1 MHITGMLHGAQLLRF
16 ADFPTAEVLGPDAS
30 EEAIKAMIERHGSVF
45 VKPVFKGGVGKKGKA
60 GLIGRAKDLKSAL
73 AEKERLY
80 FVEHRHGNQVAKA
93 NGVTFEGA
101 VPAEHEVYFSIT
113 DSTRFRAPTM
123 TLTHHGGMDI
133 EELDKT
139 QLAQI
144 PFDPLTGLKAFVV
157 ANALA
162 DIGAPKEIISPLVQH
177 LPRLWE
183 LFHDFGM
190 TTLELNPIRMRPDR
204 RGRLTPVACD
214 FKCGFDRDDP
224 RWHRLNLP
232 AHLFAA
238 DYSDFEQ
245 EINQLR
251 THQGQSDVY
260 VINEH
265 GTILA
270 PTFGGGAN
278 SLVTEML
285 GDDAIISSDF
295 GGNPPYEKM
304 KSVASICF
312 KHWLRQANVLFII
325 GGKSNNTD
333 IFETFRAMAD
343 ALREHFGRFGP
354 TPLTVVVGRG
364 GPNLV
369 RGMGVLR
376 DTCEALGLPYRLFGF
391 DSAMSEVVDYA
402 REVNEWMKAGGREV
416 VARRLGI
423 SAPASAYEP
432 APAAA

>member
-1 MHITGMLHGAQLLRF
+1 MQVTGMLYGSKLLQF
-16 ADFPTAEVLGPDAS
+16 VGFPTSEVLGPSAS
-30 EEAIKAMIERHGSVF
+30 EEEIKALIDRCGSVF

-60 GLIGRAKDLKSAL
+60 GLLGRASDLKTAL
-73 AEKERLY
+73 KEKERLY
-80 FVEHRHGNQVAKA
+80 FVEHRHGNQAAKA

-113 DSTRFRAPTM
+113 DSTHFRAPTM

-133 EELDKT
+133 EELDKK
-139 QLAQI
+139 LVANI

-157 ANALA
+157 ANALSELN
-162 DIGAPKEIISPLVQH
+162 APKELISPLVQQ
-177 LPRLWE
+177 LPKLWE

-204 RGRLTPVACD
+204 QGRLTPVACD

-224 RWHRLNLP
+224 RWRRLDLP
-232 AHLFAA
+232 PHVFAV

-251 THQGQSDVY
+251 TYQGQSDVY
-260 VINEH
+260 VINAE

-304 KSVASICF
+304 KEVASICF
-312 KHWLRQANVLFII
+312 KHWLKQSNVLFII

-343 ALREHFGRFGP
+343 ALREHFSKHGP
-354 TPLTVVVGRG
+354 TPVFIVIGRG
-364 GPNLV
+364 GPNLI
-369 RGMGVLR
+369 RGMSVMR
-376 DTCEALGLPYRLFGF
+376 DTMEALGLPYRIFGF
-391 DSAMSEVVDYA
+391 DSDMSEVVDYA
-402 REVNEWMKAGGREV
+402 RKVNEWMKAGGREQI
-416 VARRLGI
+416 AAKLKI
-423 SAPASAYEP
+423 P
-432 APAAA
+432 APVK

>member
-1 MHITGMLHGAQLLRF
+1 MQVTGMLYGSKLLQF
-16 ADFPTAEVLGPDAS
+16 VGFPTSEVLGPSAS
-30 EEAIKAMIERHGSVF
+30 EEEIKALIDRHGSVF
-45 VKPVFKGGVGKKGKA
+45 IKPVFKGGVGKKGKA
-60 GLIGRAKDLKSAL
+60 GLLGRASDLKTAL
-73 AEKERLY
+73 KEKERLY
-80 FVEHRHGNQVAKA
+80 FVEHRHGNQTAKA

-113 DSTRFRAPTM
+113 DSTHFRAPTM

-133 EELDKT
+133 EELDRK
-139 QLAQI
+139 LVANV
-144 PFDPLTGLKAFVV
+144 PFDSLTGLKAFVV
-157 ANALA
+157 ANALSELN
-162 DIGAPKEIISPLVQH
+162 APKELISPLVQQ
-177 LPRLWE
+177 LPKLWE

-204 RGRLTPVACD
+204 QGRLTPVACD

-224 RWHRLNLP
+224 RWQRLNLP
-232 AHLFAA
+232 AHIFAV

-251 THQGQSDVY
+251 TYQGQSDVY
-260 VINEH
+260 VVNSG

-304 KSVASICF
+304 KEVARICF
-312 KHWLRQANVLFII
+312 KHWLKQSNVLFII

-343 ALREHFGRFGP
+343 ALREHFSRHGP
-354 TPLTVVVGRG
+354 TPVYVVIGRG

-369 RGMGVLR
+369 RGMAVMR
-376 DTCEALGLPYRLFGF
+376 DTMEALGLPYRIFGF
-391 DSAMSEVVDYA
+391 DSDMSEVVEYA
-402 REVNEWMKAGGREV
+402 RKVNDWMKAGGRAQL
-416 VARRLGI
+416 ARRLKVV
-423 SAPASAYEP
+423 ETT
-432 APAAA
+432 AAG

>member
-1 MHITGMLHGAQLLRF
+1 MLHGSRLLKF
-16 ADFPTAEVLGPDAS
+16 VGFPTSEVLGPDAS
-30 EEAIKAMIERHGSVF
+30 EEAIKSLIDRHGSIF
-45 VKPVFKGGVGKKGKA
+45 VKPLFKGGVGKKGKA
-60 GLIGRAKDLKSAL
+60 GLLGRASDLKTAL

-80 FVEHRHGNQVAKA
+80 FVEHRVGHLRAKA

-123 TLTHHGGMDI
+123 TLTHMGGMDI
-133 EELDKT
+133 EEVDRNLV
-139 QLAQI
+139 AQI
-144 PFDPLTGLKAFVV
+144 PFDSLTGLKAFVV
-157 ANALA
+157 ANALSSL
-162 DIGAPKEIISPLVQH
+162 GAPRQIISPLVQN

-190 TTLELNPIRMRPDR
+190 TTLELNPIRMREDAK
-204 RGRLTPVACD
+204 GRLAPVACD

-224 RWHRLNLP
+224 RWQRLGLP
-232 AHLFAA
+232 PHLFAA
-238 DYSDFEQ
+238 DFSDFEQ

-260 VINEH
+260 VINDK

-304 KSVASICF
+304 KAVASICF
-312 KHWLRQANVLFII
+312 KHWLKQANVLFII

-343 ALREHFGRFGP
+343 ALREHFGRHGAS
-354 TPLTVVVGRG
+354 PLYVVVGRG

-369 RGMGVLR
+369 RGMGALR
-376 DTCEALGLPYRLFGF
+376 DTCEALGLPYRFFGF

-402 REVNEWMKAGGREV
+402 RKVNAWMKAGGRE
-416 VARRLGI
+416 LL
-423 SAPASAYEP
+423 
-432 APAAA
+432 AAH

>member
-1 MHITGMLHGAQLLRF
+1 VEVTGMLHGSRLLRF
-16 ADFPTAEVLGPDAS
+16 VGFPTSEVLGPDAS
-30 EEAIKAMIERHGSVF
+30 EEAIKALIDRHGSIF
-45 VKPVFKGGVGKKGKA
+45 VKPVFRGGVGKKGKA
-60 GLIGRAKDLKSAL
+60 GLLGRASDLKSAL
-73 AEKERLY
+73 KEKERLY
-80 FVEHRHGNQVAKA
+80 FVEHRVGHLRAKA

-101 VPAEHEVYFSIT
+101 VPAEHEVYFSIS

-123 TLTHHGGMDI
+123 TLTHVGGMDI
-133 EELDKT
+133 EEVDKS
-139 QLAQI
+139 QVAQV
-144 PFDPLTGLKAFVV
+144 PFDSLTGLKAFVV
-157 ANALA
+157 ANALSNLN
-162 DIGAPKEIISPLVQH
+162 APKQIISPLVQN

-190 TTLELNPIRMRPDR
+190 TTLELNPIRMQEDKK
-204 RGRLTPVACD
+204 GRLVPVACD

-224 RWHRLNLP
+224 RWQRLDLP
-232 AHLFAA
+232 PHLFAA
-238 DYSDFEQ
+238 DFSDFEQ

-260 VINEH
+260 VINDK

-285 GDDAIISSDF
+285 GEDAIISSDF

-304 KSVASICF
+304 KAVASICF
-312 KHWLRQANVLFII
+312 KHWLKQANVLFII

-343 ALREHFGRFGP
+343 ALREHFGKHGA
-354 TPLTVVVGRG
+354 TPLYVVAGRG

-369 RGMGVLR
+369 RGMGALR
-376 DTCEALGLPYRLFGF
+376 DTCEMLGLPYRLFGF

-402 REVNEWMKAGGREV
+402 HKVNAWMKAGGRAEIA
-416 VARRLGI
+416 ARL
-423 SAPASAYEP
+423 A
-432 APAAA
+432 